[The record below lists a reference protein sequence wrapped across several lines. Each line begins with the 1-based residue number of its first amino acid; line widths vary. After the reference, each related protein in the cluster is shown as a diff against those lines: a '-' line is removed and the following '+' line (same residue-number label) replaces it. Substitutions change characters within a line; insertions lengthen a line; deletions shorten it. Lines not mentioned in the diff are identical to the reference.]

1 MCTDP
6 TMGKSKNAYEAPHK
20 GSAIYVEITD
30 PRMEK
35 SENNILGRGAKATE
49 VNHPEVR

>member
-6 TMGKSKNAYEAPHK
+6 TMGKSKNAYEAHHN
-20 GSAIYVEITD
+20 GSALYVEITD

-35 SENNILGRGAKATE
+35 MKNKILGRGAKATE
-49 VNHPEVR
+49 VNPQEVR

>member
-20 GSAIYVEITD
+20 GSAFYAEITD
-30 PRMEK
+30 PRMK
-35 SENNILGRGAKATE
+35 KNNILGRGAKATE